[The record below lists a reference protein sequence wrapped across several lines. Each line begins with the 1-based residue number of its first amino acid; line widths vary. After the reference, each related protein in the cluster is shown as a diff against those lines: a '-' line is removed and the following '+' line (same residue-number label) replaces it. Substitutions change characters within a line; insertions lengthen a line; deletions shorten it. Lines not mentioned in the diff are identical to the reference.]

1 MRYQPKR
8 KCRHGVYL
16 MSQVTQ
22 LIPGP
27 HAISSFLLSFSYF
40 LRFDVNFFF
49 VLLALASGC
58 GACPR
63 AQLGALVLSSPEVSL
78 GALGFPG
85 F

>member
-1 MRYQPKR
+1 MRYWPEK
-8 KCRHGVYL
+8 KCHRGVSL
-16 MSQVTQ
+16 TSQVTQ

-40 LRFDVNFFF
+40 LRFDVNFFL

-63 AQLGALVLSSPEVSL
+63 AQPGALVLSSPEVSL
-78 GALGFPG
+78 GTQGLPG